1 MNIKSSSAKSKI
13 CLAVRTLILSSL
25 GTVLYSTLAS
35 AAELKPI
42 EVLHAWSSAG
52 EGFALSAI
60 KDADA
65 KKGLKWK
72 EVAVGGNN
80 GTNQMQVIQSRIS
93 SGNPPDVTLTTPTVM
108 FSYVD
113 QGALV
118 NLDDIAKAGNWEK
131 RISPELLRTVK
142 YKNSFYAIPIGEHR
156 ENVMFANKKVLA
168 KYGEKV
174 PETWDE
180 FNVLAEKMQ
189 KDGIIP
195 VALGGEDWQETQLF
209 SSVIVGVGG
218 KALWK
223 SAIEEHDAKAI
234 QSPEMLKV
242 FEQFRK
248 IINFSDRNRAGRDWN
263 VATQMVM
270 DGKAAFQFIGD
281 FAKGEFTARKLQPGV
296 DFLCATPPGNG
307 REFVYMVDEAVIFK
321 KDDPG
326 ILASQKIF
334 SEQLLDPEVQQ
345 EFSIR
350 KGSIP
355 VTIDAKTDRLDS
367 CALKNLQDR
376 AANQAD
382 GGNLPSF
389 VQDIAQDRDVR
400 GVFVDA
406 ITKFANTPTMTAK
419 EVTDR
424 IVKDLENL

>member
-1 MNIKSSSAKSKI
+1 MTTSPANCANK
-13 CLAVRTLILSSL
+13 LSSVSL
-25 GTVLYSTLAS
+25 SIKMILVSSCFLTSQVF
-35 AAELKPI
+35 AADTHSV

-52 EGFALSAI
+52 EGYALAAI
-60 KDADA
+60 KEADE
-65 KKGLKWK
+65 KRGLKWK

-80 GTNQMQVIQSRIS
+80 GTNQMQVIQSRIA

-113 QGALV
+113 QDVLA
-118 NLDDIAKAGNWEK
+118 NLDEIAKEGNWQN

-156 ENVMFANKKVLA
+156 ENVMFANKKVLE
-168 KYGEKV
+168 KYGSKI

-180 FNVLAEKMQ
+180 FNTLAEKMQ

-209 SSVIVGVGG
+209 SSVLVGIGG
-218 KALWK
+218 NQLWK
-223 SAIEEHDAKAI
+223 DAIEKHDPKAI

-242 FEQFRK
+242 FDQFRK
-248 IINFSDRNRAGRDWN
+248 IINFTDPNRAGRDWN
-263 VATQMVM
+263 VATQMVI
-270 DGKAAFQFIGD
+270 DGKAAFQLIGD
-281 FAKGEFTARKLQPGV
+281 FAKGEFTAKHLKPDV

-307 REFVYMVDEAVIFK
+307 KSFVYMVDEAVLFK
-321 KDDPG
+321 KDAPET
-326 ILASQKIF
+326 IAAQKIF
-334 SEQLLDPEVQQ
+334 AQQLLDPEVQQ
-345 EFSIR
+345 EFNIR

-355 VTIDAKTDRLDS
+355 VTLDAKTDRLDS
-367 CALKNLQDR
+367 CAQKNLADR
-376 AANQAD
+376 KANQKD

-406 ITKFANTPTMTAK
+406 ITKFANTPSMTSK

-424 IVKDLENL
+424 IVSDLSNL